1 MDVLKF
7 EMKLMGD
14 QSKAYN
20 DLKHTLQKSISRLKL
35 PIKIREFQT
44 LSLTEIVYRDEHL
57 VFNTE
62 SSFVEE
68 QKLNDFLSKINP
80 KSGKICKCSDC
91 KNCPSK
97 RLKALLLK

>member
-1 MDVLKF
+1 MD
-7 EMKLMGD
+7 
-14 QSKAYN
+14 
-20 DLKHTLQKSISRLKL
+20 
-35 PIKIREFQT
+35 
-44 LSLTEIVYRDEHL
+44 
-57 VFNTE
+57 E

-97 RLKALLLK
+97 RL